1 MPVPHP
7 PGLTRNP
14 SGEHDFDYLG
24 NLVLA
29 DQAMAQFLNSLAA
42 SPAAADTVL
51 IVSSDH
57 SWRSSLWRVAG
68 GWTRAEERATNGG
81 FFDQRPVLMVRFPQ
95 QTRGEQIDRPESA
108 MVVHRLVLDLIAGK
122 VHTPEG
128 WIATLPPAAAAV
140 NQVANKK

>member
-1 MPVPHP
+1 
-7 PGLTRNP
+7 
-14 SGEHDFDYLG
+14 
-24 NLVLA
+24 
-29 DQAMAQFLNSLAA
+29 MAQFLDSLAA
-42 SPAAADTVL
+42 SRAAADTLL

-57 SWRSSLWRVAG
+57 SWRTSLWRVAG

-122 VHTPEG
+122 VHTAED
-128 WIATLPPAAAAV
+128 WIATLPPAAAAL